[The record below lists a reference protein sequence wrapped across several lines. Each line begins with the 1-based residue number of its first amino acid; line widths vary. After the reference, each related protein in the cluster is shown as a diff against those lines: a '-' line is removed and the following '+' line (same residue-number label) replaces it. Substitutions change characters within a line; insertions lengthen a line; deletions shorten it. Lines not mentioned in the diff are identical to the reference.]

1 MRRKTHSKGRSS
13 HGGRN
18 DDFCLCEELR
28 CVNVWGES
36 EEWVRLPASVWVL
49 VSFKILLLGL
59 FRDVA
64 GTGDLSCWNRSKQ
77 GGMGLFAY
85 CLKKKNGTEY
95 GVRVGLA
102 SLVKSWELVQES
114 VLSSSDLALK
124 PLVALLIARKK
135 RNSTALKVWI
145 LLLSWQI
152 TDIYTMQCK
161 HYN

>member
-13 HGGRN
+13 HGGRK

-85 CLKKKNGTEY
+85 CLKKKKKEQNT
-95 GVRVGLA
+95 
-102 SLVKSWELVQES
+102 ES
-114 VLSSSDLALK
+114 VWGWHPWLNLENWS
-124 PLVALLIARKK
+124 
-135 RNSTALKVWI
+135 RNL
-145 LLLSWQI
+145 
-152 TDIYTMQCK
+152 C
-161 HYN
+161 